1 MTGLHNELMPNCGL
15 VNLYYQT
22 GPLNVNDATLNAWYD
37 MGLYQG
43 MTL

>member
-15 VNLYYQT
+15 VNLYQT
-22 GPLNVNDATLNAWYD
+22 GPLTVNDATLNADYD
-37 MGLYQG
+37 MNHYQG